1 MHRSLGEI
9 LKEHG
14 IIDETDLKKVLQL
27 QKKSNVKLGQILIK
41 KGLVSEEDLLLT
53 LSQQYKMEYVEKL
66 ELSNMEILT
75 SRVPARIVQKYR
87 IVPFSLNGNE
97 IRVALTDPLDL
108 HPLDE
113 IRLLWIGFDV
123 IPVLAPESEIIK
135 VIHKFYDP
143 TAETTDSEAQVELEE
158 GLEFLEDIE
167 NLDDSMD
174 IANEAPIIKMVNVI
188 LSNAVSERASDIHIE
203 PMEKEMIVRYRVDG
217 ILHKVLAPP
226 KTIQNGIISRIKIM
240 ANLNIAENRL
250 PQDGRFKIRFGGKDI
265 DIRVS
270 SLPAQFGERIVMRLL
285 NKSEMNF
292 SLSAIGFTDTILES
306 FRQILRNTSGI
317 MLITGPTG
325 SGKTTTLYAALMELN
340 DESKNIITVED
351 PVEYQ
356 IPGIS
361 QVAVRSKVGLTFAE
375 GLRSIL
381 RQDPDIIMVGEI
393 RDEETARI
401 AIQSSLTGH
410 LVFSTLHT
418 NDSVSAVTRLM
429 DMGIEPYLITGTVR
443 GVMAQRLLR
452 VLCPVC
458 KKEKTIPASELK
470 NLGYLGSLPK
480 GKVKIYEPVGCKA
493 CMNTGYKGRTGVYEL
508 LVMNYDINTMILNH
522 ENSPHIVRKAIENGM
537 TPLRMSAL
545 EKVMEGVTS
554 LDEALRVTD
563 ANF

>member
-1 MHRSLGEI
+1 MHRPLGEI

-14 IIDETDLKKVLQL
+14 IIDEDDLKKALQL

-41 KGLVSEEDLLLT
+41 KGLVSEGDLLLT
-53 LSQQYKMEYVEKL
+53 LSKQYKIEYVEKL
-66 ELSNMEILT
+66 ELINIDILT
-75 SRVPARIVQKYR
+75 SRVPAKLVQKYR
-87 IVPFSLNGNE
+87 IVPFSLEGND

-123 IPVLAPESEIIK
+123 IPVLAPETEIIR
-135 VIHKFYDP
+135 VIHKYYDSSSSSN
-143 TAETTDSEAQVELEE
+143 EEENEMELEE

-167 NLDDSMD
+167 NLDDSID

-203 PMEKEMIVRYRVDG
+203 PMEKEIIVRYRVDG

-226 KTIQNGIISRIKIM
+226 KNIQNGIISRIKIM

-250 PQDGRFKIRFGGKDI
+250 PQDGRIKIRFGGKDI

-270 SLPAQFGERIVMRLL
+270 SLPTQFGERIVMRLL

-292 SLSAIGFTDTILES
+292 SLDAIGFEEDVIKNFRKLIKNTNGIL
-306 FRQILRNTSGI
+306 
-317 MLITGPTG
+317 LITGPTG
-325 SGKTTTLYAALMELN
+325 SGKTTTLYAALTELN

-356 IPGIS
+356 ISGIS
-361 QVAVRSKVGLTFAE
+361 QVLARPKVGLTFAE

-393 RDEETARI
+393 RDEETSRI

-418 NDSVSAVTRLM
+418 NDSVSAVTRLI

-452 VLCPVC
+452 VLCPAC
-458 KKEKTIPASELK
+458 KKETSISVKELK
-470 NLGYLGSLPK
+470 SLGYKDNLSK
-480 GKVKIYEPVGCKA
+480 NKVKIYEPVGCKA
-493 CMNTGYKGRTGVYEL
+493 CMHTGYKGRTGVYEL
-508 LVMNYDINTMILNH
+508 FIMDNDLANLILSR
-522 ENSPHIVRKAIENGM
+522 ENQSVILKTAVEKGL
-537 TPLRMSAL
+537 TPLRASAL
-545 EKVMEGVTS
+545 KKVVDGVTS

-563 ANF
+563 ANL